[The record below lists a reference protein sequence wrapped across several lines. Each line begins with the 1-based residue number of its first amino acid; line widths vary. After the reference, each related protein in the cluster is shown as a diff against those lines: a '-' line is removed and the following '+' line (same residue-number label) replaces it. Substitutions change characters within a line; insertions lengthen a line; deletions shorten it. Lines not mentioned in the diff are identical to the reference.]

1 MLSKI
6 VLTFALGALIFA
18 TGGYG
23 QTASPSSA
31 AQAASSTPPLL
42 KDPNFSIFVQM
53 AKAAG
58 IVDLFQG
65 TGPFT
70 GFIPNNDAFKKLG
83 TQKMNDLLLP
93 KNQDKLVDILTYHI
107 VPGKYLSNTLK
118 TMSLK
123 TINGKYLNIRV
134 ENGKI
139 KVNTSNVVRTDI
151 IGPNGVVQEIDTV
164 QFP

>member
-6 VLTFALGALIFA
+6 VFTFALGALVFTA
-18 TGGYG
+18 GGYA

-31 AQAASSTPPLL
+31 SPAVNSNPVLL
-42 KDPNFSIFVQM
+42 QDPNLSIFANMV
-53 AKAAG
+53 KAAG
-58 IVDLFQG
+58 IRDLFQG

-70 GFIPNNDAFKKLG
+70 AFIPNNAAFQKLG
-83 TQKMNDLLLP
+83 TKKLNDLLKP
-93 KNQDKLVDILTYHI
+93 ENQDKLVDILTYHI

-123 TINGKYLNIRV
+123 TINGKFLNIRV

-139 KVNTSNVVRTDI
+139 KVNNANVVRTDI